1 MGVLAMLALGLGLA
15 PSYPGTYE
23 CHMGEPALKLLYLP
37 GGDTGRIAVGGAP
50 LNLQRLLG
58 GRPAL
63 VARDGSE
70 ILLRLA
76 ERPTDN
82 RDPAVALYTPGEPL
96 EPGVAYELKSWF
108 PSRVVRR
115 DRPLSIAP
123 PVWNGTIEAFETV
136 EGVSLRFRPAV
147 GPLVRVVSG
156 DQRSLISVA
165 GEELDLGCSG
175 CTETLD
181 LRGGRAVVTVTVID
195 AWGRESSP
203 RTFEVAQPTR
213 LRGKACRAPV
223 PSEARVV
230 SVPVLEPLAGW
241 SVWHR
246 LMVFV
251 WLPFF
256 LSYGAVAA
264 AFGLIRRRR
273 RRILDRL

>member
-15 PSYPGTYE
+15 PPYPITSE
-23 CHMGEPALKLLYLP
+23 CNIGVPALKLLYLP
-37 GGDTGRIAVGGAP
+37 GGDTGRIAIGGAP
-50 LNLQRLLG
+50 ENLDRLLRG
-58 GRPAL
+58 HPAL
-63 VARDGSE
+63 IARDGRE
-70 ILLRLA
+70 ILLGLA
-76 ERPTDN
+76 ERPTDGRN
-82 RDPAVALYTPGEPL
+82 PAVALYTPREPL
-96 EPGVAYELKSWF
+96 ELGSAYELKSWYG
-108 PSRVVRR
+108 SRVERR

-123 PVWNGTIEAFETV
+123 PVWNGTIEAFETP

-156 DQRSLISVA
+156 EQRSLISVA

-175 CTETLD
+175 CTESLD

-203 RTFEVAQPTR
+203 RTFEVVQPR
-213 LRGKACRAPV
+213 RMRGKACRARV
-223 PSEARVV
+223 PSEARMV

-246 LMVFV
+246 LLGFV

-256 LSYGAVAA
+256 LSYGVVNT
-264 AFGLIRRRR
+264 AFALGRRRR
-273 RRILDRL
+273 RRIIARL